1 MQSNTN
7 LNAASQSSAIEINK
21 VLKNTYMLLS
31 MTLVFSTVT
40 AVISMAMNLSHMVA
54 LVMMLGAFGVM
65 FVVNK
70 KSRTK
75 QWCFLAICFHWF
87 NGRFFRANA

>member
-1 MQSNTN
+1 MQSNMN

-40 AVISMAMNLSHMVA
+40 AVISMAMNLP
-54 LVMMLGAFGVM
+54 
-65 FVVNK
+65 VN
-70 KSRTK
+70 R
-75 QWCFLAICFHWF
+75 
-87 NGRFFRANA
+87 